1 MSAYVRILVACSC
14 LGAAPA
20 LAGPVTAPVPPT
32 PPAAPKAP
40 APPAAPAAPKVKKIS
55 LKFKGTL
62 REALKQ
68 IADKGGI
75 NLVITGDLNAPAEVF
90 LSDLPADEV
99 LQTVADAHGLKVH
112 RQGSIWTI
120 RPLTA
125 EEREAISDAKE
136 SAEDHDSDSDEADE
150 AEEAEAP
157 TPPEPPAVPDT
168 PDVPDS
174 LSSSTAHGD
183 LPDPV
188 SDPKGFQKR
197 LEERVQQDMRSKIV
211 RKLRNRSLVWGG
223 DNGNDLVSNGHL
235 VIAEGK
241 TVEGDAVAYGGG
253 LDVLGHVEGDAVAY
267 GGGVHLGPHAEVD
280 GDVTSFG
287 GGITREDGAQVG
299 GDEVAFGGGGL
310 GRVVASTIP
319 KMMHEHRESR
329 ESSHGSSLP
338 MFLVWFAVLF
348 GAGFL
353 AMMFVPDRVRLL
365 AAEMRRDPLRC
376 GVTGLLGGLISL
388 PLTPLLAIT
397 IIGFPV
403 AIALWLAIGLG
414 CLMGVA
420 ALANEI
426 GSRLPAFR
434 NVRKTQAVVL
444 ASGILLIELIG
455 LIPWGV
461 GGFITAVIAFLSL
474 GAVIR
479 SRFGTRQLGPPVSL

>member
-14 LGAAPA
+14 LGAVPA
-20 LAGPVTAPVPPT
+20 LAGPVTAPVPPP
-32 PPAAPKAP
+32 PPAAPKA
-40 APPAAPAAPKVKKIS
+40 PAAPAAPKVKKIS

-62 REALKQ
+62 KDALKE

-75 NLVITGDLNAPAEVF
+75 NLVITGDLKDPAEVF

-125 EEREAISDAKE
+125 AEREAISDSKE
-136 SAEDHDSDSDEADE
+136 DAEDHDSDEADEAE

-157 TPPEPPAVPDT
+157 TPPEPPAVPDV

-174 LSSSTAHGD
+174 LSSSSHGD

-197 LEERVQQDMRSKIV
+197 LEERVQQDMRAKV
-211 RKLRNRSLVWGG
+211 MRKLRNRSLVWGG
-223 DNGNDLVSNGHL
+223 DNGNDIVSNGHL
-235 VIAEGK
+235 VIGEGK
-241 TVEGDAVAYGGG
+241 TVGNAVAYGGG
-253 LDVLGHVEGDAVAY
+253 LEVLGHVEGDAVAY
-267 GGGVHLGPHAEVD
+267 GGGVHLGQHAEVD
-280 GDVTSFG
+280 GDVTAFG

-299 GDEVAFGGGGL
+299 GDEVAFGGGEI
-310 GRVVASTIP
+310 GRVVAATIP
-319 KMMHEHRESR
+319 KMMHAERHEHHESR
-329 ESSHGSSLP
+329 EPSHGGSLP

-348 GAGFL
+348 GSGFL
-353 AMMFVPDRVRLL
+353 AMMFAPERVRLL
-365 AAEMRRDPLRC
+365 GAELRREPLRC
-376 GVTGLLGGLISL
+376 GITGMLGGVLGL
-388 PLTPLLAIT
+388 PALTVMLVIT
-397 IIGFPV
+397 VIGILVVPV
-403 AIALWLAIGLG
+403 LWVVVAAG

-426 GSRLPAFR
+426 GARLPAFR

-444 ASGILLIELIG
+444 ASGVLLIELVG
-455 LIPWGV
+455 LIPIV
-461 GGFITAVIAFLSL
+461 GGLTQAAIAFLAL

-479 SRFGTRQLGPPVSL
+479 SRFGTRELGPPVSL